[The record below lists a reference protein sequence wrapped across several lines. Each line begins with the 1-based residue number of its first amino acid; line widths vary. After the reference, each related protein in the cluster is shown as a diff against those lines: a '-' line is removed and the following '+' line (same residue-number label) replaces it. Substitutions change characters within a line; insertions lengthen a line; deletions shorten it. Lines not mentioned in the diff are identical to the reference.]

1 MHLNRTQ
8 APFGAD
14 IWSQIDAAA
23 ADAAKA
29 MLTARRFLEVDGPY
43 GPGLTAIE
51 MGNDGFCRTPG
62 PDEAGAVVG
71 RAISVPMLRK
81 TFELSIRRVAA
92 HLEMG
97 MPLDLSPVEDAA
109 EAVAKREEEYL
120 YQGNADFG
128 IPGLLTA
135 QGHCSTEGGDWGD
148 IDVVLN
154 DVLDAVTR
162 LDEGGFRG
170 PYALVLGPALYN
182 GLFRRYPGTE
192 LLQIEHLKRVCA
204 KGIFKAQIKG
214 AAVID
219 PRAADIVVGQDLQ
232 AGYIGNDGVHYQMF
246 VAESMVLRLQDADAV
261 CTLAPTGAGGGKSA

>member
-1 MHLNRTQ
+1 MHLNRGQ
-8 APFGAD
+8 APFGAE
-14 IWSQIDAAA
+14 IWSQIDEAAA
-23 ADAAKA
+23 EAAKA
-29 MLTARRFLEVDGPY
+29 MLTARRFLEVDSPY
-43 GPGLTAIE
+43 GPGLTSIE
-51 MGNDGFCRTPG
+51 TGNDGFCRTPG
-62 PDEAGAVVG
+62 PDEAAAVVG
-71 RAISVPMLRK
+71 RAVSVPMLRK

-92 HLEMG
+92 HAEMG
-97 MPLDLSPVEDAA
+97 LPLDLSPVEDAA
-109 EAVAKREEEYL
+109 EAVARREEEYL

-128 IPGLLTA
+128 VPGLLTA
-135 QGHCSTEGGDWGD
+135 EGRCTGSGGDWGD
-148 IDVVLN
+148 IDTVLN

-204 KGIFKAQIKG
+204 KGIFKANIDG

-219 PRAADIVVGQDLQ
+219 PRAGDIVVGQDLQ

-246 VAESMVLRLQDADAV
+246 LAESLVLRLQDAEAV
-261 CTLAPTGAGGGKSA
+261 CTLTPTAGARAKA